1 MWPSCSG
8 SHHNVHVCDDYLG
21 ENEKWSSLN
30 VMKRDG
36 NGDWR
41 VERSS
46 FLSVAS
52 LTLGTMVLNQ
62 LELLLRVMSGPMA
75 AEVGADAHGS
85 Y

>member
-1 MWPSCSG
+1 
-8 SHHNVHVCDDYLG
+8 
-21 ENEKWSSLN
+21 
-30 VMKRDG
+30 MKRDG

-62 LELLLRVMSGPMA
+62 LELLLRVMSGSMA